1 MDTRNISVGKFR
13 GIFLGLGV
21 TLRWCLISMGRV
33 AMVMKMGRDFGGSI
47 EIGPMSKE
55 KRRSLKLA
63 SQVKR
68 KVVCPTAKAEERE

>member
-1 MDTRNISVGKFR
+1 
-13 GIFLGLGV
+13 
-21 TLRWCLISMGRV
+21 
-33 AMVMKMGRDFGGSI
+33 MVMKRGGDFGGSI

-68 KVVCPTAKAEERE
+68 KVVCPMGKAEEKE